1 MSDLR
6 EKVARAI
13 DPAIWSWLPD
23 PSNAAQMEGHAAR
36 RRLSLADADAAIAA
50 VLEALKEPSEG
61 MLEAANNADRGMLPW
76 AGQYRAML
84 TAFTRD
90 HYLSALAEEDGKLIE

>member
-13 DPAIWSWLPD
+13 DPAIWSWEPD
-23 PSNAAQMEGHAAR
+23 ASNAAQIEGHAAR

-50 VLEALKEPSEG
+50 VLEAMPTG
-61 MLEAANNADRGMLPW
+61 DMLQ
-76 AGQYRAML
+76 AGNRVWLDGGNERQIFDAML

-90 HYLSALAEEDGKLIE
+90 HYLSALAEEDGKEL